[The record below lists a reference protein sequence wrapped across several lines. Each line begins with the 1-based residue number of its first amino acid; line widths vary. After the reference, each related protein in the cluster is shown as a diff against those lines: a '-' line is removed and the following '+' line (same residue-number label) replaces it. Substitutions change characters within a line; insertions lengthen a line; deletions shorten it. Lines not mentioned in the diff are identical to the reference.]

1 MKYKFAGLYLEN
13 KNGQPDELIQVFT
26 RHNGNRCVILSNGID
41 KKVIPYDCLYD
52 FCSRFP
58 TVSEAKEI
66 LNLCEE
72 YLDSHP
78 RK

>member
-1 MKYKFAGLYLEN
+1 MEYKFAGLYLEN
-13 KNGQPDELIQVFT
+13 KNGQTDELIQVFT
-26 RHNGNRCVILSNGID
+26 RHNGKRCVILSNGTD

-52 FCSRFP
+52 YCNRFP

-72 YLDSHP
+72 YLANHP